1 MARTD
6 RTPRDETAAA
16 SERQGFFPQPRQDS
30 EDIAADQDGGPIGV
44 SEDDQAIAADMLRE
58 YGPAFRRLADL

>member
-6 RTPRDETAAA
+6 RTPRDETAESAA
-16 SERQGFFPQPRQDS
+16 LFPQPRQYGQEVVPD
-30 EDIAADQDGGPIGV
+30 EDGGPIAA
-44 SEDDQAIAADMLRE
+44 SEEDQAIAADMLRE